1 MFMAELVRNTCS
13 SLAVGLAA
21 LSLSSGCASTM
32 KQAAREAAP
41 AAVKET
47 VDEVG
52 KKETRKDL
60 ATILADP
67 RIREA
72 SAALTQAIVEGAVD
86 GLTDAE
92 RVERLQQLTDAFVS
106 RIGVSMARSLQ
117 REVGPQLSITF
128 ADAIERSLER
138 VLGPA
143 TEERLRALAL
153 AATRSSMQGV
163 GEALL
168 DPSGR
173 PSPVLR
179 QAFGQVMRDMAY
191 EASLGFDSAV
201 RDARGRADRDGSG
214 EVLASLATLSSWTN
228 ALPVVLT
235 LGALLLGVTGLAAL
249 AWVLFGL
256 RRGHR
261 LDADDQASLLALAR
275 ALRAQRASEDSL
287 VERERTSREHPAQRI
302 AGSV

>member
-1 MFMAELVRNTCS
+1 MFTAALARNAGS
-13 SLAVGLAA
+13 SLAAGLAA
-21 LSLSSGCASTM
+21 LSLTLGCAGAM

-52 KKETRKDL
+52 KPETRKDL
-60 ATILADP
+60 ATILNDP

-92 RVERLQQLTDAFVS
+92 RIERLQQLTDAFVS

-117 REVGPQLSITF
+117 REVGPELSSTF
-128 ADAIERSLER
+128 ADAVDRSLER
-138 VLGPA
+138 ALGPA

-153 AATRSSMQGV
+153 AVTRSSMQGV
-163 GEALL
+163 GEALV
-168 DPSGR
+168 DPAGQ
-173 PSPVLR
+173 PSPILR

-191 EASLGFDSAV
+191 EASLGFDAAV
-201 RDARGRADRDGSG
+201 RDARARADRDGSG

-228 ALPVVLT
+228 AMPAVLV
-235 LGALLLGVTGLAAL
+235 LGALLFGLTGLAAL
-249 AWVLFGL
+249 AWMSFGA

-261 LDADDQASLLALAR
+261 LDAADEASLLALAR
-275 ALRAQRASEDSL
+275 ALRAQGASEDAL
-287 VERERTSREHPAQRI
+287 VERRNRHEQSGQRI